1 MIRVDITKK
10 QKIVPNEVP
19 IDEFESDSES
29 EFPHCLLRIKQIK
42 LKGIDQTMDH
52 SLWYYIRDRDC
63 LIPSKA
69 I

>member
-10 QKIVPNEVP
+10 QKIVPNAVP

-42 LKGIDQTMDH
+42 LKGIDE
-52 SLWYYIRDRDC
+52 
-63 LIPSKA
+63 A
-69 I
+69 IVYKR